1 MPPKRKAAAA
11 VAPATATL
19 GRKRASALAKQHN
32 LGAREESE
40 IYEAWTLFAEP
51 APESSRDPDA
61 RKNGVMPTTEVRSA
75 LAALGIPPSSR
86 AEQAE
91 FIEVLDPDGEGF
103 ARYEDFFAVCALKY
117 HARGDD
123 EADER
128 REREAEEAFAL
139 FTASKPGDLADK
151 GRGKG
156 KAPAADVITLGDL
169 KRVAALLKEEVSD
182 EVLRDMILEANG
194 GAGVGAGVAREEFAD
209 VMRRA
214 GVFKS

>member
-1 MPPKRKAAAA
+1 
-11 VAPATATL
+11 
-19 GRKRASALAKQHN
+19 
-32 LGAREESE
+32 
-40 IYEAWTLFAEP
+40 
-51 APESSRDPDA
+51 
-61 RKNGVMPTTEVRSA
+61 MPTTEVRSA
-75 LAALGIPPSSR
+75 LVALGIPPASR

-123 EADER
+123 EDLERQAQEAD
-128 REREAEEAFAL
+128 EAFAL
-139 FTASKPGDLADK
+139 FTASKPGDISSTASARA
-151 GRGKG
+151 RGKG
-156 KAPAADVITLGDL
+156 PAGADVITLGDL
-169 KRVAALLKEEVSD
+169 KRVAALLKEDVSD

-214 GVFKS
+214 GVFRS